1 MKPNYY
7 LTIDTAE
14 RRLIIGGL
22 NNLQS
27 RFIAAGQFTDVVDE
41 LLLKYIL
48 GKFKFEGKY
57 LDYDLDGARQL
68 LEKSYSNGLIKA
80 GLYLCEFVY
89 PKYSSSLNY
98 GEKRLKMLNDISQ
111 NSNIKVSNY
120 AKFLLQ
126 NCYSTTI

>member
-41 LLLKYIL
+41 LLLK
-48 GKFKFEGKY
+48 
-57 LDYDLDGARQL
+57 
-68 LEKSYSNGLIKA
+68 
-80 GLYLCEFVY
+80 FV
-89 PKYSSSLNY
+89 NA
-98 GEKRLKMLNDISQ
+98 
-111 NSNIKVSNY
+111 KVIQGVY
-120 AKFLLQ
+120 
-126 NCYSTTI
+126 TG